1 MPNLIA
7 LAIPLFFLGIFLELW
22 VARRRRVA
30 VHRLGD
36 VLADMG
42 CGMAQQLAAI
52 FSSALLLAG
61 LVALG
66 EYRVCTLPG
75 WAAWPAAFVG
85 VDFAYYWWHRLSHE
99 VNFLWAAH
107 GVHHQSE
114 DYNLAVALRQSVF
127 TTTMFFPFV
136 AVLVVLGVPLLQIGV
151 VASLHNLYQF
161 WIHTELIGRLGPL
174 ERFINTPSLH
184 RVHHAINPRYL
195 DRNHG
200 GTLMVWDHLF
210 GTYQREEEPCVY
222 GMTRPLASYNPLWA
236 QVDGYCYLWRL
247 AGHAPN
253 LREALKVFYKS
264 PAWRAPWFPELPS
277 APVFRRSQ
285 QHKYDPQASPRRR
298 LYALAQFVVLVFA
311 TCALLFWGPAMTV
324 GVKLGAVGLIYL
336 ALLSVCALLEGPRW
350 AARFEAV
357 RWVVTVAALAGF
369 VVTRGGT
376 W

>member
-22 VARRRRVA
+22 TARRRGVV

-42 CGMAQQLAAI
+42 CGMAQQLAAM
-52 FSSALLLAG
+52 FSSVALIAG
-61 LVALG
+61 LVAL
-66 EYRVCTLPG
+66 EEHRLCTVSG
-75 WAAWPAAFVG
+75 WVAWPVAFIG

-136 AVLVVLGVPLLQIGV
+136 AVLVLAGVPLLQIGV

-161 WIHTELIGRLGPL
+161 WIHTELIGTLGPL

-184 RVHHAINPRYL
+184 RVHHAINPHYL

-236 QVDGYCYLWRL
+236 QIDGYWYILRL

-264 PAWRAPWFPELPS
+264 PAWRAPWFPEPAL
-277 APVFRRSQ
+277 APVRTRAQ
-285 QHKYDPQASPRRR
+285 QRKYDPQAPRRGR
-298 LYALAQFVVLVFA
+298 ALALAQFVVLVLA
-311 TCALLFWGPAMTV
+311 TCGLLAWGSALAVP
-324 GVKLGAVGLIYL
+324 VKLGAVVLIYL
-336 ALLSVCALLEGPRW
+336 ALISVCASLEGPRW
-350 AARFEAV
+350 RARFEAL
-357 RWVVTVAALAGF
+357 RWVLTTAAIAVFLAAA
-369 VVTRGGT
+369 
-376 W
+376 